1 METPEEIPCISGN
14 GNPRK
19 TYYIS
24 GNGTFQSTPR
34 KCLTFQ
40 EIETP
45 KKIFT
50 FQETEAP
57 KEFLILPETKL
68 TYISGNRTF
77 LYFRKDIFRTLTYS
91 ELCYIQNL
99 THIKN
104 TVKHLEWN
112 VLPK

>member
-1 METPEEIPCISGN
+1 M
-14 GNPRK
+14 
-19 TYYIS
+19 
-24 GNGTFQSTPR
+24 
-34 KCLTFQ
+34 FQ

-68 TYISGNRTF
+68 TYISGNRT